1 MAEARCGKKS
11 HVSAMPGPPQAPE
24 ALFMGSRN
32 ADEHYLRVK
41 LRGTPGVDNSDGVG
55 CRITAALPGGRRLV
69 LETGNAS
76 GYLSTGSPIA
86 HMGLGKATRVDAL
99 SVRWPSGKV
108 QDLGPISRVDR
119 TIVVDESRGV
129 N

>member
-1 MAEARCGKKS
+1 
-11 HVSAMPGPPQAPE
+11 
-24 ALFMGSRN
+24 
-32 ADEHYLRVK
+32 
-41 LRGTPGVDNSDGVG
+41 VDNSDGVG
-55 CRITAALPGGRRLV
+55 CRIAAALPGGRRLV